1 FASCNVP
8 ADVGDCHAVGFL
20 TKNEEDNVAKLPSS
34 RSESTYV
41 IGLIYSYVIRSWLLI
56 SSLVMQAIL
65 LQAHQEEVKFSVV
78 LVDPHP
84 AYKAKN
90 PLNFLSTSNKRVMLN
105 SIVSNK
111 I

>member
-1 FASCNVP
+1 
-8 ADVGDCHAVGFL
+8 
-20 TKNEEDNVAKLPSS
+20 
-34 RSESTYV
+34 
-41 IGLIYSYVIRSWLLI
+41 
-56 SSLVMQAIL
+56 MQAIL